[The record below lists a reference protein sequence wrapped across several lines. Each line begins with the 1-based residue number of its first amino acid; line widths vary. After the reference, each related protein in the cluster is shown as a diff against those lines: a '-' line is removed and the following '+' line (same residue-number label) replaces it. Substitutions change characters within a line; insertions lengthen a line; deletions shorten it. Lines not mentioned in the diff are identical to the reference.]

1 MTAADVTV
9 VIPTV
14 GRPSL
19 QALLDALDHCA
30 GPQPRELII
39 VDDRPG
45 TPPAIKVDGL
55 GMPTRVLR
63 SGGRGPAA
71 ARNLGWRHARSTWV
85 AFVDDDVVPD
95 PDWLERLADDLGDA
109 AHSVAGSQ
117 GRVRVPAPSDRAPTD
132 WERSTAGLATARW
145 ITADMAYRRA
155 ALAGAGGFDE
165 RFPRAYREDA
175 DLALRVTRLGGTLER
190 GSRTVTHPVR
200 PASFWASVSQ
210 QRGNADDALM
220 RRVHGR
226 SWRARAAAPRGAR
239 RRHTVTVIAGLTA
252 VYGAVARRRVVA
264 MAAASV
270 WTAATAS
277 FAAARIRPG
286 PRTTDELA
294 RMAATSVVIPWAAVW
309 YTIAGAVRHRSARR
323 WRGAPDLI
331 LFDRDGTL
339 IHDVPYN
346 DDPDQ
351 VRPLSGAVDAV
362 DRLRQKGIRV
372 GTVSNQ
378 SGIGRG
384 LITPVAAAAVS
395 RRVAEMFGPLDVAL
409 ICPHT
414 ALDGCGCRKPAP
426 GMVKEACDCLG
437 VDPATCL
444 VIGDIGNDVEA
455 AEAAG
460 ARGILVPNAA
470 TEPSEIARAHMV
482 APSVGAA
489 VDLALR
495 GAW

>member
-1 MTAADVTV
+1 MTGADVTI
-9 VIPTV
+9 VIPTL

-19 QALLDALDHCA
+19 QALLDALGRGT
-30 GPQPRELII
+30 GPAPRELIV

-45 TPPAIKVDGL
+45 TPPPIALDHL
-55 GMPTRVLR
+55 AFSTRVLQ

-71 ARNLGWRHARSTWV
+71 ARNIGWRHARSTWV

-95 PDWLERLADDLGDA
+95 PDWLERLADDLASA
-109 AHSVAGSQ
+109 AHAVSGSQ
-117 GRVRVPAPSDRAPTD
+117 GRVRVPAPADRAPTD
-132 WERSTAGLATARW
+132 WERSTASLATATW

-155 ALAGAGGFDE
+155 ALAATGGFDE

-175 DLALRVTRLGGTLER
+175 DLALRIADLGGTLEP
-190 GSRTVTHPVR
+190 GSRTLTHPVR
-200 PASFWASVSQ
+200 PASFWASVAQ

-220 RRVHGR
+220 RRVHGP
-226 SWRARAAAPRGAR
+226 SWRARASAPRGAR
-239 RRHTVTVIAGLTA
+239 RRHAVTVVAGLTA
-252 VYGAVARRRVVA
+252 VLGSVARRRQVA
-264 MAAASV
+264 LAAAGV
-270 WTAATAS
+270 WAASTAS

-286 PRTTDELA
+286 PRTPDEIA
-294 RMAATSVVIPWAAVW
+294 RMGATSIVIPWAAVW
-309 YTIAGAVRHRSARR
+309 HTIAGAIRHRSAGR
-323 WRGAPDLI
+323 WRGAPDLV

-339 IHDVPYN
+339 IRDVPYN
-346 DDPDQ
+346 ADPER
-351 VRPLSGAVDAV
+351 VRPVVGALDAV
-362 DRLRQKGIRV
+362 DRLRGRGIRV

-384 LITPVAAAAVS
+384 LISPLAAAAVS
-395 RRVAEMFGPLDVAL
+395 RRVAETFGPLDVAL

-414 ALDGCGCRKPAP
+414 PLDGCGCRKPAP
-426 GMVKEACDCLG
+426 GMVKEACECLG
-437 VDPATCL
+437 VDPANCV

-460 ARGILVPNAA
+460 ARGILVPNGA
-470 TEPSEIARAHMV
+470 TEPSEIARARTL